1 MALAVSRHIPVR
13 PDWLASRRE
22 AAIEPAL
29 PIVDPHHHLWH
40 RPDSR
45 YLADDLTAD
54 IAAAGHRVVATVYVE
69 CHSMYRDGGEVLE
82 RPLGEIGFAAE
93 VGDRAA
99 AAGWNTAVCSGVV
112 GTIDLAAAGDR
123 VRPLLEAA
131 LALGRGRLK
140 GLRCSSVY
148 HPDPTAHGSMLD
160 VGPDLLSNPAF
171 RAGFAHLAPLGLS
184 FDAWM
189 YHTQLADGADLAD
202 AFPDTTIILNHVGG
216 PIGIGP
222 YAGRRDAVFAD
233 WRAALREV
241 ARRDN
246 VVVKL
251 GGLGM
256 RLFGFDLHAGERAPD
271 SDTVAAAWRPYVE
284 AAIEAFGPQRAMFES
299 NFPVDKGSVG
309 YGVLWN
315 AFKKLAAGASADEK
329 RALFAGNAA
338 RVYRL
343 PLDLPPDPPES

>member
-1 MALAVSRHIPVR
+1 MGLTVSRHIPIR

-22 AAIEPAL
+22 DAIEPEL
-29 PIVDPHHHLWH
+29 PIVDPHHHLWD

-45 YLADDLTAD
+45 YLADDLAAD
-54 IAAAGHRVVATVYVE
+54 IAAAGHRVVATVYME
-69 CHSMYRDGGEVLE
+69 CHAMYRDSGDPLE
-82 RPLGEIGFAAE
+82 RPLGEVEFAAG
-93 VGDRAA
+93 VGDRPEAE
-99 AAGWNTAVCSGVV
+99 GWSTAVCRGVV
-112 GTIDLAAAGDR
+112 GTLDLAVGDR
-123 VRPLLEAA
+123 VRAVLEQAA
-131 LALGRGRLK
+131 ALGRGRLR

-148 HPDPTAHGSMLD
+148 HPDPAAHGSMLD
-160 VGPDLLSNPAF
+160 VAPGLLASPGF

-189 YHTQLADGADLAD
+189 YHTQLADCAGLAD
-202 AFPDTTIILNHVGG
+202 AFPGTAIILNHVGG

-222 YAGRRDAVFAD
+222 YAGRRDQVFAD
-233 WRAALREV
+233 WRTALREV
-241 ARRDN
+241 ARRGN

-256 RLFGFDLHAGERAPD
+256 RLFGFDLHAGDRAPD

-284 AAIEAFGPQRAMFES
+284 AAIEAFGPERAMFES
-299 NFPVDKGSVG
+299 NFPVDKGSVC

-329 RALFAGNAA
+329 RALFAGTAC

-343 PLDLPPDPPES
+343 PVPRP